1 MIAAQ
6 GLLIQCLIGWQAHLF
21 NLNGNASY
29 APKPSPALNSI
40 SRKGYKLRNCLSLAV
55 YIRQP
60 DFRSL
65 WICRSQRQGLLCVS
79 LTIGN
84 SL

>member
-29 APKPSPALNSI
+29 APKHLSALPSGSQLATKRQNCSLICPGSHISI
-40 SRKGYKLRNCLSLAV
+40 R
-55 YIRQP
+55 
-60 DFRSL
+60 
-65 WICRSQRQGLLCVS
+65 
-79 LTIGN
+79 LTSEASGFVEVKDKVC
-84 SL
+84 